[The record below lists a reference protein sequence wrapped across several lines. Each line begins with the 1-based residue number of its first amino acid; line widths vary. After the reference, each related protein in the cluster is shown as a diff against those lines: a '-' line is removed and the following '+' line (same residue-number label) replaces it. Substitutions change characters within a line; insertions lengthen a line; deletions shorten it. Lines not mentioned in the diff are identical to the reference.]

1 MNQRKNKSV
10 IFLVIL
16 SSVFLFS
23 GCFGVNTEFRSIRNS
38 LLQNNKS
45 DFDRT
50 FELSVGQAGMLLAS
64 MIIRMADESEYS
76 VDELLAQVS
85 RVQIGVYELED
96 HVDFADINCK
106 EMLGSIDA
114 QMKNEGWHYIVKTRD
129 HGEIA
134 AVFIRDN
141 ILDEFSEMFVVAFS
155 GEELVLVQLNG
166 DLDNLIQIAIREHG
180 LKFQMAKN

>member
-1 MNQRKNKSV
+1 MKLLRNKHA

-38 LLQNNKS
+38 LLQNNKE

-50 FELSVGQAGMLLAS
+50 FELSIGQAGMLLAG
-64 MIIRMADESEYS
+64 MFIRMADESEHNI
-76 VDELLAQVS
+76 DQMLAQVS

-96 HVDFADINCK
+96 PADRQNVNCR
-106 EMLGSIDA
+106 EMLTSVET

-129 HGEIA
+129 NNEIA

-155 GEELVLVQLNG
+155 NKELVLVHLNG